1 MKKLNPDF
9 MYLKDM
15 YNDDYYPRFLVD
27 KVKDCIV
34 EVVEFLEKE
43 DFSLGNGVKEYAFKE
58 KEEYTKLKDYY
69 FEYRDNDN
77 SKRTYEYIISK
88 GY

>member
-1 MKKLNPDF
+1 ME
-9 MYLKDM
+9 LKSI
-15 YNDDYYPRFLVD
+15 F
-27 KVKDCIV
+27 
-34 EVVEFLEKE
+34 
-43 DFSLGNGVKEYAFKE
+43 NGFKE

>member
-1 MKKLNPDF
+1 MDLKKKKNIQ
-9 MYLKDM
+9 
-15 YNDDYYPRFLVD
+15 N
-27 KVKDCIV
+27 
-34 EVVEFLEKE
+34 
-43 DFSLGNGVKEYAFKE
+43 
-58 KEEYTKLKDYY
+58 YY

>member
-1 MKKLNPDF
+1 MN
-9 MYLKDM
+9 YLENLIDGIEE
-15 YNDDYYPRFLVD
+15 Y
-27 KVKDCIV
+27 IH
-34 EVVEFLEKE
+34 
-43 DFSLGNGVKEYAFKE
+43 NGFKE

>member
-1 MKKLNPDF
+1 ME
-9 MYLKDM
+9 LKSIFTMD
-15 YNDDYYPRFLVD
+15 L
-27 KVKDCIV
+27 
-34 EVVEFLEKE
+34 
-43 DFSLGNGVKEYAFKE
+43 KE

>member
-1 MKKLNPDF
+1 MDINMF
-9 MYLKDM
+9 IQ
-15 YNDDYYPRFLVD
+15 
-27 KVKDCIV
+27 IV
-34 EVVEFLEKE
+34 
-43 DFSLGNGVKEYAFKE
+43 NGVGFPIAACIAMGIFIVWDKKTKFKE

>member
-1 MKKLNPDF
+1 MNYLENVIQNMKLIDGIEE
-9 MYLKDM
+9 Y
-15 YNDDYYPRFLVD
+15 
-27 KVKDCIV
+27 IH
-34 EVVEFLEKE
+34 
-43 DFSLGNGVKEYAFKE
+43 NGFKE